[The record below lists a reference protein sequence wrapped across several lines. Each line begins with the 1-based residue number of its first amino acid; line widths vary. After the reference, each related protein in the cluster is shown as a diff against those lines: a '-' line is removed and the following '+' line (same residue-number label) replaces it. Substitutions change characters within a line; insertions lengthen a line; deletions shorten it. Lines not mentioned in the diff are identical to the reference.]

1 MGDSQ
6 HEWVQIGMASA
17 SNLNY
22 GRNRV
27 LEGLWSQVPFAPGAS
42 FSADMPS
49 WATLTGDSTAPSSF
63 RVSELAEAAIA
74 GAALAAA
81 GLWTLR
87 GGHPQKIE
95 VEREHALAE
104 FHSESYLDV
113 EGTPAG
119 EIRSPLSRLFR
130 TADGWVRLHANFP
143 HHRDGLL
150 ELLNCENSVDAVKAA
165 LLTWRGM
172 DFENRATEQGLAVA
186 ALRSFE
192 EWDRHPHA
200 TYIREQPLIA
210 LERVGEAPPVALAR
224 GDRPLSGVRV
234 LDLTR
239 IISGPVA
246 ARALAAHGADVLHV
260 TSPKLPAIPAL
271 DIDTGRGK
279 KACAIDLSVETDREK
294 AARLLA
300 HSDVFL
306 QSYRP
311 GSLDRYGFS
320 CNEVVRLRPG
330 IVYVSLSAYGEVGPW
345 GGKRGFDSLVQTA
358 TGFNA
363 AEGDEL
369 SPGQP
374 RALPVQALDHAT
386 GYLAMIGIIAALD
399 ARARL
404 GGSWRVRVSLA
415 RTGLWLRS
423 LGRVQNVGAPLPS
436 RDEINQWRES
446 QESPFGTLSFV
457 RHSATMSTTQPR
469 WILPSVPLDYS
480 PAAWW

>member
-1 MGDSQ
+1 MNGDMMGAATS
-6 HEWVQIGMASA
+6 

-27 LEGLWSQVPFAPGAS
+27 LEDLWSQLPFAPGSS

-49 WATLTGDSTAPSSF
+49 WVRLAGKGGAPSSF
-63 RVSELAEAAIA
+63 RVAELAEASIA

-81 GLWTLR
+81 GFWNLR
-87 GGHPQKIE
+87 GGHPQSIS
-95 VEREHALAE
+95 VERHHALAE

-113 EGTPAG
+113 GGSSAG
-119 EIRSPLSRLFR
+119 EIRSPLSQLFR
-130 TADGWVRLHANFP
+130 AADGWVRLHANYP

-150 ELLNCENSVDAVKAA
+150 ALLGCENSVEAVKAA
-165 LLTWRGM
+165 LLTWRAM
-172 DFENRATEQGLAVA
+172 DFEDRATEQGLVAA

-200 TYIREQPLIA
+200 AYIRQQPLIA
-210 LERVGEAPPVALAR
+210 LERVGEAPPASLER
-224 GDRPLSGVRV
+224 GDRPLSGIRV
-234 LDLTR
+234 LDLTH

-246 ARALAAHGADVLHV
+246 GRTLAAHGADVLHV

-279 KACAIDLSVETDREK
+279 KACAIDLAEVAGRAK
-294 AARLLA
+294 LANLLER
-300 HSDVFL
+300 SDVFL

-320 CNEVVRLRPG
+320 CREVVRARPG
-330 IVYVSLSAYGEVGPW
+330 IVYVSLSAYGDAGPW

-386 GYLAMIGIIAALD
+386 GYLAVIGIIAALD

-404 GGSWRVRVSLA
+404 GGSWRVSVSLA

-423 LGRVQNVGAPLPS
+423 LGRAKEIGTQLPK
-436 RDEINQWRES
+436 RGEIDQWRET

-457 RHSATMSTTQPR
+457 RHSATMSGTPTR
-469 WILPSVPLDYS
+469 WIHPSVPLDYS
-480 PAAWW
+480 AADWW